1 MVELTLLRSGNRL
14 ADPREQVAL
23 LEGHTPTPAFHEL
36 LVRSGREMLRAAG
49 ITTLQVN
56 LGRVCNQTCSHCHV
70 DAGPD
75 RRESM
80 SAQVAEACLQLAARA
95 GITTLDI
102 TGGAP
107 EMNAQF
113 RRLVTGARALG
124 RRVIDRCN
132 LTILEAPGYT
142 DLSEFLAANQV
153 EIVASLPCYLEANVD
168 KQRGDRV
175 FQKSIAALKRLNGL
189 GYGIDGSD
197 LLLTLVYNPTGSSLP
212 PPQKKLEEDYRR
224 ELRSR
229 YGIEFTQ
236 LFTITNMPI
245 SRYLKDLW
253 EHGKFDAYMEK
264 LVTAFNPATIEGLM
278 CRTMLSVDWL
288 GNLYDC
294 DFNQM
299 LELPVASPGATNVL
313 SLDDRA
319 FAELR
324 ERRIVTGKHCFGC
337 TAGAGSSCSG
347 SLQ

>member
-14 ADPREQVAL
+14 ADPYEQVAL
-23 LEGHTPTPAFHEL
+23 LEGHVPTPAFHQIIAS
-36 LVRSGREMLRAAG
+36 SGREMLRAAG
-49 ITTLQVN
+49 IATLQINV
-56 LGRVCNQTCSHCHV
+56 GRVCNQTCSHCHV

-80 SAQVAEACLQLAARA
+80 SSEVAEACLQLASRA

-124 RRVIDRCN
+124 CRVIDRCN
-132 LTILEAPGYT
+132 LTILEAPSYT
-142 DLSEFLAANQV
+142 DLPEFLAANQV

-175 FQKSIAALKRLNGL
+175 FQKSITALKRLNSL
-189 GYGIDGSD
+189 GYGIEGSG

-245 SRYLKDLW
+245 SRYLADLL
-253 EHGKFDAYMEK
+253 EQGKFDAYMEK

-299 LELPVASPGATNVL
+299 LELPITSPGARNVL
-313 SLDDRA
+313 SVDDQE
-319 FAELR
+319 FALLR

>member
-1 MVELTLLRSGNRL
+1 
-14 ADPREQVAL
+14 
-23 LEGHTPTPAFHEL
+23 
-36 LVRSGREMLRAAG
+36 
-49 ITTLQVN
+49 
-56 LGRVCNQTCSHCHV
+56 
-70 DAGPD
+70 
-75 RRESM
+75 
-80 SAQVAEACLQLAARA
+80 
-95 GITTLDI
+95 
-102 TGGAP
+102 
-107 EMNAQF
+107 
-113 RRLVTGARALG
+113 
-124 RRVIDRCN
+124 VIDRCN

-142 DLSEFLAANQV
+142 DLSEFLTANQV

-168 KQRGDRV
+168 RQRGDRV
-175 FQKSIAALKRLNGL
+175 FQRSIAALRRLNAL
-189 GYGIDGSD
+189 GYGIEGSG

-229 YGIEFTQ
+229 YEIEFTQ

-245 SRYLKDLW
+245 SRYLADLW
-253 EHGKFDAYMEK
+253 EHSKFDAYMER

-299 LELPVASPGATNVL
+299 LELPVASPGTRNVL
-313 SLDDRA
+313 SLDDR
-319 FAELR
+319 ELALLR
-324 ERRIVTGKHCFGC
+324 DRRIVTGKHCFGC